1 MHQVLDVEAPMKL
14 SSTTRRSVAPA
25 WHTILVLIVIEASAV
40 RGLLRTSQ
48 IGAGLN
54 LDRITLYE
62 RTLLFEWLL
71 LGLVLF
77 GVWLKG
83 GSLFEVLGDRWRSG
97 EQILRDVGLAV
108 AFLIASIMITSMI
121 GGHGGD
127 ANKSIQFLLP
137 QTGAERA
144 LWVLLSIS
152 AGICEEAVYRGYF
165 QKQFMALT
173 NSVPAGIGLAALTFA
188 GSHLY
193 QGWAHAA
200 VIGVMAVLGG
210 VLAHWCR
217 SVRPGMIAHV
227 MQDVLGGFVQ
237 H

>member
-25 WHTILVLIVIEASAV
+25 WHTILVLIVIAASAV

-97 EQILRDVGLAV
+97 KQILRDVGLAV

-173 NSVPAGIGLAALTFA
+173 NNVPAGIGLAALTFA

-193 QGWAHAA
+193 QGWARAA

>member
-25 WHTILVLIVIEASAV
+25 WHTILVLIVIAASAV

-77 GVWLKG
+77 GFWLKG

-165 QKQFMALT
+165 QKQFMAVT

-193 QGWAHAA
+193 QGWARAA

>member
-25 WHTILVLIVIEASAV
+25 WHTILVLVVIAASAV
-40 RGLLRTSQ
+40 RGLLRSSQ
-48 IGAGLN
+48 IRTGLN
-54 LDRITLYE
+54 LNRITLYE

-83 GSLFEVLGDRWRSG
+83 ASLFEVLGDRWRSG
-97 EQILRDVGLAV
+97 KQILRDVGLAV

-121 GGHGGD
+121 GGHSGD

-137 QTGAERA
+137 QSGAERA

-152 AGICEEAVYRGYF
+152 AGICEEAIYRGYF
-165 QKQFMALT
+165 QKQFIALT
-173 NSVPAGIGLAALTFA
+173 NSVPAGIGLSALTFA

-193 QGWAHAA
+193 QGLGRATI
-200 VIGVMAVLGG
+200 IGVMAVLGG
-210 VLAHWCR
+210 ILAHWCR
-217 SVRPGMIAHV
+217 SVRPGMIAHAL
-227 MQDVLGGFVQ
+227 QDVIGGFLQ

>member
-1 MHQVLDVEAPMKL
+1 MQQVVDVEAPVEL
-14 SSTTRRSVAPA
+14 SSTVRRSLAPV
-25 WHTILVLIVIEASAV
+25 WHTIVVLVVIAASAV
-40 RGLLRTSQ
+40 RGLLRNSQ
-48 IGAGLN
+48 IRAGLN

-77 GVWLKG
+77 GVW
-83 GSLFEVLGDRWRSG
+83 
-97 EQILRDVGLAV
+97 QQMLRDVGLAL
-108 AFLIASIMITSMI
+108 AFVVASIMITSMI

-137 QTGAERA
+137 QSGAEKA

-152 AGICEEAVYRGYF
+152 AGICEEAIYRGYF
-165 QKQFMALT
+165 QKQFIALT

-193 QGWAHAA
+193 QGWARAT

-210 VLAHWCR
+210 ILAHWCR
-217 SVRPGMIAHV
+217 SVRPGMIAHAL
-227 MQDVLGGFVQ
+227 QDVLGGFVQ
-237 H
+237 P

>member
-1 MHQVLDVEAPMKL
+1 
-14 SSTTRRSVAPA
+14 
-25 WHTILVLIVIEASAV
+25 
-40 RGLLRTSQ
+40 
-48 IGAGLN
+48 LN

-77 GVWLKG
+77 GVWLKW
-83 GSLFEVLGDRWRSG
+83 GSLFEVLGDRWSSG
-97 EQILRDVGLAV
+97 KQILRDVGLAV

-137 QTGAERA
+137 QTGAERS

-152 AGICEEAVYRGYF
+152 AGICEEAVNRGYF

>member
-1 MHQVLDVEAPMKL
+1 MQQVVNVEAPVEL
-14 SSTTRRSVAPA
+14 SSTMRRSLAPA
-25 WHTILVLIVIEASAV
+25 WHTIAVLVVIAASAV
-40 RGLLRTSQ
+40 RGLLRSSQ
-48 IGAGLN
+48 IRTGLN

-83 GSLFEVLGDRWRSG
+83 ASLFEVLGDRWRSG
-97 EQILRDVGLAV
+97 KQILRDVGLAV

-127 ANKSIQFLLP
+127 ANKSVQFLLP
-137 QTGAERA
+137 QSGAEKA

-165 QKQFMALT
+165 QKQFIALT
-173 NSVPAGIGLAALTFA
+173 NSVPAGIGLSALVFG

-193 QGWAHAA
+193 QGFARAA
-200 VIGVMAVLGG
+200 VIGLMAVLGG
-210 VLAHWCR
+210 ILAHWCR
-217 SVRPGMIAHV
+217 SVRPGMIAHAL
-227 MQDVLGGFVQ
+227 QDILGGFIGS
-237 H
+237 

>member
-1 MHQVLDVEAPMKL
+1 MHQVLDVEAAMKL

-25 WHTILVLIVIEASAV
+25 WHTILVLVVIAASAV

-48 IGAGLN
+48 IRAGLN

-83 GSLFEVLGDRWRSG
+83 ASLFEVLGDRWRSG
-97 EQILRDVGLAV
+97 KQILRDVGLAV

-127 ANKSIQFLLP
+127 ANKSVQFLLP
-137 QTGAERA
+137 QTGAEKA
-144 LWVLLSIS
+144 L
-152 AGICEEAVYRGYF
+152 
-165 QKQFMALT
+165 
-173 NSVPAGIGLAALTFA
+173 
-188 GSHLY
+188 
-193 QGWAHAA
+193 
-200 VIGVMAVLGG
+200 
-210 VLAHWCR
+210 
-217 SVRPGMIAHV
+217 
-227 MQDVLGGFVQ
+227 
-237 H
+237 